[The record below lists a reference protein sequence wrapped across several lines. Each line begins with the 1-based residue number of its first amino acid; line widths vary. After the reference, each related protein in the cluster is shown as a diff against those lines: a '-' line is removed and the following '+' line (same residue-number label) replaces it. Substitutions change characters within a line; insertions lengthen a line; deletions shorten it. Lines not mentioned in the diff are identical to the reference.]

1 MPHRLLVPIGTVFV
15 LLMAAGPANAQQPL
29 GCPTVEEGPGTPVE
43 LRIGDFVLRAQVTGD
58 AGDAVEGTRVEGR
71 LIGCERD
78 PRIPADP
85 VDGGV
90 ADAAPLGLGPVLRV
104 LHDLT
109 VGLELGPSRDGR
121 CVRARVDFKD
131 AAGGT
136 AEASGGQPLAMELCG
151 LPFSRGGDRPD
162 AP

>member
-1 MPHRLLVPIGTVFV
+1 MPYRPLVPMGTVFALLV
-15 LLMAAGPANAQQPL
+15 LGGPATAQQPI
-29 GCPTVEEGPGTPVE
+29 GCPTVEEGRGTPVE
-43 LRIGDFVLRAQVTGD
+43 LRIVDFVLRGQITGD

-85 VDGGV
+85 VDGEM
-90 ADAAPLGLGPVLRV
+90 AEAAPLGLASMLRV

-109 VGLELGPSRDGR
+109 VGLELGPTRDGR
-121 CVRARVDFKD
+121 CVRASIDFTD

-136 AEASGGQPLAMELCG
+136 AGTSDGQPLALELCG
-151 LPFSRGGDRPD
+151 LPFGRIGDRPD